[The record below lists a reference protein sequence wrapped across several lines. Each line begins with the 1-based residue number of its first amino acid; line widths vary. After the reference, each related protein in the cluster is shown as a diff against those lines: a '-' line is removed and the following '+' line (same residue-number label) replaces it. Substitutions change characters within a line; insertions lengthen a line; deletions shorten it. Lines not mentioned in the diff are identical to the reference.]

1 MALPCAP
8 IPRRGRRANDLPRRV
23 RMCVACAAAL
33 IASAA
38 PADPPGVRIT
48 GLSDVPFGTISNFAS
63 DSIRSQSVCIY
74 AKGSGD
80 GYRVT
85 AIGSGSGGAFGL
97 SSGGNTLPY
106 EVQWSDT
113 TGQTSGSLLLANQP
127 LAGFHTGEGPGAKE
141 DCSKGPPT
149 TASLIIILRSAALG
163 AAISGTYAGTLTLLV
178 APD

>member
-1 MALPCAP
+1 
-8 IPRRGRRANDLPRRV
+8 
-23 RMCVACAAAL
+23 MCVACGTAL

-48 GLSDVPFGTISNFAS
+48 GLSDVPFGAISNFNI
-63 DSIRSQSVCIY
+63 DSIQSQSVCIY

-85 AIGSGSGGAFGL
+85 AIGSGSAGAFRL
-97 SSGGNTLPY
+97 SSGSNTLPY

-113 TGQTSGSLLLANQP
+113 TGQTSGSQLLANQP
-127 LAGFHTGEGPGAKE
+127 LTGLHTGEGPGAKD

-149 TASLIIILRSAALG
+149 TASLIIILRSASLG
-163 AAISGTYAGTLTLLV
+163 AAISGTYGGTLTLLV
-178 APD
+178 AAD

>member
-1 MALPCAP
+1 
-8 IPRRGRRANDLPRRV
+8 
-23 RMCVACAAAL
+23 MCIACATAL

-48 GLSDVPFGTISNFAS
+48 GLSDVPFGTISNFAV
-63 DSIRSQSVCIY
+63 DSVQSQSVCIY
-74 AKGSGD
+74 AKGTAD

-85 AIGSGSGGAFGL
+85 AIGSGSGGAYDL
-97 SSGGNTLPY
+97 SSGSNTLPY

-113 TGQTSGSLLLANQP
+113 TGQSSGSQLLANQP
-127 LAGFHTGEGPGAKE
+127 LAGLHTGEGPGAKD

-163 AAISGTYAGTLTLLV
+163 AAASGTYGGTLTLLV